1 LDFPPNAK
9 SSHVVKQLIGA
20 VAQIETMGAQHFASG
35 RIDAGL
41 RDRFTQLVDALR
53 SYDLQKSEKRK
64 KSVDGEQPSAKRPR
78 PG

>member
-1 LDFPPNAK
+1 
-9 SSHVVKQLIGA
+9 
-20 VAQIETMGAQHFASG
+20 MGAQHFASG